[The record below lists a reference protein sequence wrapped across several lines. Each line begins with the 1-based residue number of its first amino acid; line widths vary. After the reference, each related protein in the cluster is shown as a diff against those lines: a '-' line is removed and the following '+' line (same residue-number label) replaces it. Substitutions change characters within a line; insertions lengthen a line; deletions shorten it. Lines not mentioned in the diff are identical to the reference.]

1 MKGLILLADGFEQV
15 EALAFLDVLHRARI
29 ETDLVSIS
37 SFNQVASSSN
47 VKVITNYT
55 INQISYSDYEFIYLP
70 GGKLGVDN
78 LYKSNKVKEAIN
90 YFVSNN
96 KLVVAICA
104 APSILARLGYLD
116 NKKYTC
122 FPGFEVGKGTYLEDQ
137 TCVKDGN
144 FITGRSMYWSIQ
156 VGEEVI
162 RHFKGEDGVKS
173 IYSGTRGTRK

>member
-15 EALAFLDVLHRARI
+15 EALAFMDVLHRARI

-37 SFNQVASSSN
+37 SLNEVTSSSN
-47 VKVITNYT
+47 VKIIANYK
-55 INQISYSDYEFIYLP
+55 IDEISYSNYEFIYLP

-78 LYKSNKVKEAIN
+78 LYKSNKVIEAIK
-90 YFVSNN
+90 YFVDNN
-96 KLVVAICA
+96 KLVVSICA

-122 FPGFEVGKGTYLEDQ
+122 FPGFETGKGTYLEDQ

-162 RHFKGEDGVKS
+162 KHFKGDKAVRN
-173 IYSGTRGTRK
+173 IYPGTKGIRE